1 MKKTLRAVIACAAV
15 ALLASSGL
23 ANGLNLN
30 SLGTRALAMGGA
42 FVGVADDFS
51 TIFWN
56 PAGAGFFKSRVL
68 GFYGLDLLP
77 TGTYRLDAPSAAGRA
92 TVVDAKTNRHHY
104 LGGLGSYFHPV
115 SPNVVLGLGVYTP
128 SGIGADWNGAAF
140 APLAAGKTYDWN
152 SLVGMVTISP
162 LVAWRISDRVSVGA
176 TLNINRGQF
185 GLNMYAG
192 ETPLPVAPYV
202 FDLGQYEES
211 LGGWGLGATFGVL
224 VRPSDVVSFGAT
236 VRTPSSITFKGDASI
251 FNLQLLGYPETSE
264 AERKITWPL
273 WIAGGIAVRPVRA
286 LLLSADVQWTQWS
299 RIKTIETSYKDAVWQ
314 ALMTAAGRDE
324 MAMFWSDKAQLR
336 FGAEYAASPVLALR
350 AGYYSD
356 PSPTP
361 DRTLNVLLPSFDFDV
376 LTAGLGY
383 AMGGLQLDFGI
394 EWLLGKERSID
405 PAKTMTDPAWA
416 AATPGVHGLKILVP
430 NLSVGYRF

>member
-1 MKKTLRAVIACAAV
+1 MKKTIRAAFGCAAL

-51 TIFWN
+51 AVFWN
-56 PAGAGFFKSRVL
+56 PAGAGFFRTRVL
-68 GFYGLDLLP
+68 GFYATDLLP
-77 TGTYRLDAPSAAGRA
+77 SGTYRLDSPSPAGMT
-92 TVVDAKTNRHHY
+92 TVVDATTNRHHY
-104 LGGLGSYFHPV
+104 LGGLGAYFHPV

-152 SLVGMVTISP
+152 SLVGMVSISP

-224 VRPSDVVSFGAT
+224 VRPNDVVSFGVT
-236 VRTPSSITFKGDASI
+236 LRTPSAITFKGDASI

-264 AERKITWPL
+264 AERTITWPL
-273 WIAGGIAVRPVRA
+273 WIGAGIGVRPVRA

-299 RIKTIETSYKDAVWQ
+299 KIRTIETSYKDAVWQ
-314 ALMTAAGRDE
+314 VLMAEAGRDE
-324 MAMFWSDKAQLR
+324 MAMFWSDKAQVR

-361 DRTLNVLLPSFDFDV
+361 DRTLNVLLPSFDFNAF
-376 LTAGLGY
+376 TAGLGTT
-383 AMGGLQLDFGI
+383 MGGLQLDFGI
-394 EWLLGKERSID
+394 EFLMGKERTIGLM
-405 PAKTMTDPAWA
+405 KTMTDPEWE
-416 AATPGVHGLKILVP
+416 AATPGVHDLKIVVP
-430 NLSVGYRF
+430 NLSVSYRF